1 MNTSLIGPTPRLVA
15 GTAALL
21 LALTAGCGGKQAP
34 STTDANPAAAAPATP
49 AATAGAAATPPAP
62 LQASTATWTPEAL
75 EQLLA
80 PVALYPDVVLVQVL
94 TAATNPQEVLD
105 AGNWLIA
112 NASLTGK
119 AREDSAQ
126 QAGFTPP
133 VRGLM
138 QSPEVID
145 KMCLNMGWTEEV
157 GQAYVNDQAGVTSAV
172 QRLRAQAKDVG
183 TLASSDKLK
192 VETVAAAAPSDPPVI
207 KIEPPS
213 PQVVYVPQYDPVA
226 AYAPAPASTAAPTA
240 ATTTTTTTTAQSGHS
255 TGTLVTTG
263 LLSFGAGIL
272 VANIFDDD
280 DDDYWSSSYYG
291 NMWSRPMPYYPPY
304 PYRPVYGNGFYPG
317 YGYNRPPS
325 WGNNGWGNNN
335 TIIINQDNDY
345 WNRWGN
351 DDSVLANRREPRSPI
366 TAAKPNR
373 PELRQ
378 LNADAAKGP
387 KRPGPS
393 AAQTA
398 EWKGQKGYA
407 GADPAKRA
415 AATSAAATARDRA
428 AVNPGATAG
437 ARDRVAAAPKVQG
450 TYAGARPANAASAT
464 RPVGARLPT
473 GPASGS
479 KVAPTARPAG
489 YDRGRVADA
498 AERRPTAASRPAYS
512 PESRPARPAYAQE
525 SRPPRPA
532 YSPGSGNEKP
542 TFRPATS
549 PDRAA
554 SRAPRP
560 APSRTAITGADRGG
574 ADRAASAR
582 GRASTGGKVPVQS
595 RQAAAARQPRGR

>member
-1 MNTSLIGPTPRLVA
+1 MNTSLTRPTPRLAA
-15 GTAALL
+15 GAAALL

-34 STTDANPAAAAPATP
+34 SPTEANPAAATPSTP
-49 AATAGAAATPPAP
+49 AATAAPAAAPPAP
-62 LQASTATWTPEAL
+62 LQTSTATWTPEAL

-119 AREDSAQ
+119 SREESAQ

-183 TLASSDKLK
+183 TLASSDKLT
-192 VETVAAAAPSDPPVI
+192 VETVAAAAPSEPPVI
-207 KIEPPS
+207 RIEPPS

-226 AYAPAPASTAAPTA
+226 AYAPTTASTVAPVA
-240 ATTTTTTTTAQSGHS
+240 ATTTTTTTQSGHS
-255 TGTLVTTG
+255 TGALVTTG

-280 DDDYWSSSYYG
+280 DDDYWNSSYYG

-335 TIIINQDNDY
+335 TIIINQDNNY
-345 WNRWGN
+345 WNRYG
-351 DDSVLANRREPRSPI
+351 DDATVLANRREPRSPI

-373 PELRQ
+373 PELQQ

-387 KRPGPS
+387 KRPAPS

-398 EWKGQKGYA
+398 EGWKGQKGYA
-407 GADPAKRA
+407 GADPTKRA
-415 AATSAAATARDRA
+415 AAASAAATARDRA
-428 AVNPGATAG
+428 PATAGAAGG

-450 TYAGARPANAASAT
+450 TYAGARPANAGGTA
-464 RPVGARLPT
+464 RPGAAKLPT

-479 KVAPTARPAG
+479 KVAPNARPAG

-498 AERRPTAASRPAYS
+498 AAPRPAYT
-512 PESRPARPAYAQE
+512 PEARPARPANSPEARPAARPAYAAE
-525 SRPPRPA
+525 SAARPA
-532 YSPGSGNEKP
+532 YSKQSRP
-542 TFRPATS
+542 T
-549 PDRAA
+549 
-554 SRAPRP
+554 
-560 APSRTAITGADRGG
+560 PSRTAVAGADRGG

-582 GRASTGGKVPVQS
+582 GRASTAGKVPDQS
-595 RQAAAARQPRGR
+595 RQQAAAARQPRSR